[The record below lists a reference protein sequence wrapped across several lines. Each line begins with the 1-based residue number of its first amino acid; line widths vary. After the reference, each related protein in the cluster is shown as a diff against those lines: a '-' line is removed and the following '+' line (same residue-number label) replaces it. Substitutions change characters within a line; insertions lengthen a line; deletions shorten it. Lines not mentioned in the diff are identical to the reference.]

1 VLGFH
6 ENQIVIGEFKS
17 IKITI
22 MSLLSENVIPG
33 NHGKVFGTNAKEP
46 QTLEK
51 IKSTLELI
59 DGVKDVI
66 IHLDVYPREL
76 TVHTSK
82 IVSVKEI
89 EDAVKAIG
97 FHAIPKHDFPI

>member
-1 VLGFH
+1 
-6 ENQIVIGEFKS
+6 
-17 IKITI
+17 

-33 NHGKVFGTNAKEP
+33 NRGKVFGTNAKEP

-59 DGVKDVI
+59 DGVKDVM
-66 IHLDVYPREL
+66 IHLGVYPREL

-82 IVSVKEI
+82 MVRGYPHRRYDKDIC
-89 EDAVKAIG
+89 
-97 FHAIPKHDFPI
+97 FRNRTCCFWRY

>member
-1 VLGFH
+1 MGFH
-6 ENQIVIGEFKS
+6 ENLIVIGEFKS

-33 NHGKVFGTNAKEP
+33 NLGKVFGTNTKEP

-51 IKSTLELI
+51 IKSPLELI

-66 IHLDVYPREL
+66 IHLDVNQY
-76 TVHTSK
+76 T
-82 IVSVKEI
+82 
-89 EDAVKAIG
+89 EDI
-97 FHAIPKHDFPI
+97 

>member
-1 VLGFH
+1 MGFH

-17 IKITI
+17 TKITI

-33 NHGKVFGTNAKEP
+33 NLGKVFGTNAKEP

-51 IKSTLELI
+51 IKSPLELI

-66 IHLDVYPREL
+66 IHLDVNQY
-76 TVHTSK
+76 T
-82 IVSVKEI
+82 
-89 EDAVKAIG
+89 EDI
-97 FHAIPKHDFPI
+97 

>member
-1 VLGFH
+1 
-6 ENQIVIGEFKS
+6 
-17 IKITI
+17 

-59 DGVKDVI
+59 DGVKDVM

-82 IVSVKEI
+82 MVPVKEI

-97 FHAIPKHDFPI
+97 FHAIPKHDFPIGLNPIQITL

>member
-1 VLGFH
+1 MGFH

-22 MSLLSENVIPG
+22 MSLLSENVILG
-33 NHGKVFGTNAKEP
+33 NLGKVFGTNAKEP

-51 IKSTLELI
+51 IKSPLELI

-66 IHLDVYPREL
+66 IHLDVNQYTEDIYPLVLR
-76 TVHTSK
+76 
-82 IVSVKEI
+82 
-89 EDAVKAIG
+89 
-97 FHAIPKHDFPI
+97 

>member
-1 VLGFH
+1 
-6 ENQIVIGEFKS
+6 
-17 IKITI
+17 

-59 DGVKDVI
+59 DGVKEVRIFGSGDVNQ
-66 IHLDVYPREL
+66 Y
-76 TVHTSK
+76 T
-82 IVSVKEI
+82 
-89 EDAVKAIG
+89 EDI
-97 FHAIPKHDFPI
+97 

>member
-1 VLGFH
+1 
-6 ENQIVIGEFKS
+6 
-17 IKITI
+17 

-59 DGVKDVI
+59 DGIKDVI
-66 IHLDVYPREL
+66 LHLDEYPREL
-76 TVHTSK
+76 TTHTSK
-82 IVSVKEI
+82 MVTVK
-89 EDAVKAIG
+89 
-97 FHAIPKHDFPI
+97 

>member
-1 VLGFH
+1 
-6 ENQIVIGEFKS
+6 
-17 IKITI
+17 

-59 DGVKDVI
+59 DGVKEVFAY
-66 IHLDVYPREL
+66 LGQEM
-76 TVHTSK
+76 
-82 IVSVKEI
+82 
-89 EDAVKAIG
+89 
-97 FHAIPKHDFPI
+97 

>member
-1 VLGFH
+1 MGFH

-22 MSLLSENVIPG
+22 MSLLSENVIPE
-33 NHGKVFGTNAKEP
+33 NLGKVFGTNAKEP

-51 IKSTLELI
+51 IKSPLELI

-66 IHLDVYPREL
+66 IHLDVNQY
-76 TVHTSK
+76 T
-82 IVSVKEI
+82 
-89 EDAVKAIG
+89 EDI
-97 FHAIPKHDFPI
+97 

>member
-1 VLGFH
+1 MGFH
-6 ENQIVIGEFKS
+6 ENLIVIGEFKS

-33 NHGKVFGTNAKEP
+33 NLGKVFGTNAKEP

-51 IKSTLELI
+51 IKSPLELI

-66 IHLDVYPREL
+66 IHLDVNQY
-76 TVHTSK
+76 T
-82 IVSVKEI
+82 
-89 EDAVKAIG
+89 EDI
-97 FHAIPKHDFPI
+97 

>member
-1 VLGFH
+1 
-6 ENQIVIGEFKS
+6 
-17 IKITI
+17 
-22 MSLLSENVIPG
+22 MSLLSENVIPR

-59 DGVKDVI
+59 DGVKDVM
-66 IHLDVYPREL
+66 IHLDVYPIEL

-82 IVSVKEI
+82 LVPVKEI